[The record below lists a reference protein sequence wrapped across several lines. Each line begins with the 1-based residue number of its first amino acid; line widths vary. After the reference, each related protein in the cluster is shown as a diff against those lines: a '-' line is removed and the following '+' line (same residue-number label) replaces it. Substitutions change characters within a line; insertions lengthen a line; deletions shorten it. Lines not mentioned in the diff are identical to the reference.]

1 VSFQH
6 LASEAMARFMADL
19 SSPIALAAL
28 CAIAAAAAFNITSSF
43 VKTMVPLRGL
53 AVLSNVGFLMY
64 GLLHPMPIMAVL
76 HATLLPINFV
86 RFSEMLRLTRR
97 VRAAS
102 QSADTSGVWL
112 KPYMK
117 ASRKKAGEVLFA
129 KGDPADHL
137 YFLAEGRIEI
147 VEFGQTMEPGRM
159 FGEIAF
165 FSPSRRRTATARC
178 LDNCLVLSVNEQ
190 TVRELYYQN
199 PSFGFEL
206 VGLVAARL
214 LADSERL
221 SAHVERLQAQLAQQQ
236 AAN

>member
-1 VSFQH
+1 
-6 LASEAMARFMADL
+6 
-19 SSPIALAAL
+19 
-28 CAIAAAAAFNITSSF
+28 
-43 VKTMVPLRGL
+43 
-53 AVLSNVGFLMY
+53 
-64 GLLHPMPIMAVL
+64 
-76 HATLLPINFV
+76 
-86 RFSEMLRLTRR
+86 MLRLTRR

-102 QSADTSGVWL
+102 QSADLSGVWL

-129 KGDPADHL
+129 KGDTADHL
-137 YFLAEGRIEI
+137 YYLAEGRIEI
-147 VEFGQTMEPGRM
+147 VEVGQTMEAGRM

-178 LDNCLVLSVNEQ
+178 LDDCLVLSVNEH

-214 LADSERL
+214 SADSARL
-221 SAHVERLQAQLAQQQ
+221 SADVERLQAQLAQHQT
-236 AAN
+236 AN

>member
-1 VSFQH
+1 VSLQH
-6 LASEAMARFMADL
+6 FASQAMAMFMGDL
-19 SSPIALAAL
+19 SSPIALAGL
-28 CAIAAAAAFNITSSF
+28 CALAAAATFNITSSF

-53 AVLSNVGFLMY
+53 AVLSNVGFMIY
-64 GLLHPMPIMAVL
+64 GLLHPLPIMALL

-102 QSADTSGVWL
+102 QSADLSGLWL

-129 KGDPADHL
+129 KGDTADHL
-137 YFLAEGRIEI
+137 YYLAEGRIEI
-147 VEFGQTMEPGRM
+147 VEIGQTLEAGRM

-178 LDNCLVLSVNEQ
+178 LDDCLVLSVNEH

-214 LADSERL
+214 SADSARL
-221 SAHVERLQAQLAQQQ
+221 SADVERLQAQLAQYQT
-236 AAN
+236 AN